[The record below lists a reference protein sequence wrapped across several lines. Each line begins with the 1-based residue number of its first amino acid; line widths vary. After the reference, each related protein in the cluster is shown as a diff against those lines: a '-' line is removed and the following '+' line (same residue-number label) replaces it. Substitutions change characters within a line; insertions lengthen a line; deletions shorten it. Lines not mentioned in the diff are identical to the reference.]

1 MVRYKVKQKNTFE
14 GKAFRVLFIVLADL
28 FIVFSVIIIG
38 YDSVFSPEFPVSIGA
53 FFLILLLWLNVEMV
67 VQYFWRGKRRSRILK
82 KYKVTQF
89 TQHVL
94 FEEND
99 IKITNNVNAECYVIP
114 YNQVVRVRRKK
125 NLLLFFAKDYHLIA
139 VDQSVIPFGGQNEL
153 FHSIFEKMPQAARWG
168 IK

>member
-38 YDSVFSPEFPVSIGA
+38 YDSVFSPEFPVLIGA
-53 FFLILLLWLNVEMV
+53 FFLILLLWLNLEMV

-89 TQHVL
+89 T
-94 FEEND
+94 
-99 IKITNNVNAECYVIP
+99 
-114 YNQVVRVRRKK
+114 
-125 NLLLFFAKDYHLIA
+125 
-139 VDQSVIPFGGQNEL
+139 
-153 FHSIFEKMPQAARWG
+153 
-168 IK
+168 